1 MWVHR
6 SGELYREKPVVL
18 YEYQKT
24 RNSSHPKEFY
34 KDHQGILV
42 TDGLEQYHKIER
54 ELPGLRNANCWAH
67 ARRDHADAVKALGKS
82 SPEAVRQ
89 SVAYQ
94 ALARI
99 STIYKLE
106 GTLKELSG
114 EERLKERKSSIR
126 PLVEEY
132 FTWVKERLEDK
143 SCLPKGKTAQGLKYS
158 VNQEAYLKVFLEN
171 GDVPI
176 DNSASERSIRTFCV
190 GKKNWVLI
198 NSVKGAQASAIIYSI
213 TETAKLNELNP
224 HYYLKYLLERI
235 PELMNAE
242 GAIAA
247 KDLEPLL
254 PWSESLPAKCH
265 RIRR

>member
-1 MWVHR
+1 M
-6 SGELYREKPVVL
+6 
-18 YEYQKT
+18 
-24 RNSSHPKEFY
+24 
-34 KDHQGILV
+34 
-42 TDGLEQYHKIER
+42 
-54 ELPGLRNANCWAH
+54 
-67 ARRDHADAVKALGKS
+67 
-82 SPEAVRQ
+82 RQ
-89 SVAYQ
+89 SAAYQ

-114 EERLKERKSSIR
+114 EERLKERKTSIK
-126 PLVEEY
+126 PLVEEC
-132 FTWVKERLEDK
+132 FAWVKERLEEE

-158 VNQEAYLKVFLEN
+158 INQEAYLKVFLEN

-198 NSVKGAQASAIIYSI
+198 NSVKGAQASAVIYSI
-213 TETAKLNELNP
+213 TETVELNELNP
-224 HYYLKYLLERI
+224 YYYIKYLLERI
-235 PELMNAE
+235 PELMNAD
-242 GAIAA
+242 GGIAA

-265 RIRR
+265 KIRR

>member
-1 MWVHR
+1 M
-6 SGELYREKPVVL
+6 
-18 YEYQKT
+18 
-24 RNSSHPKEFY
+24 
-34 KDHQGILV
+34 
-42 TDGLEQYHKIER
+42 
-54 ELPGLRNANCWAH
+54 
-67 ARRDHADAVKALGKS
+67 
-82 SPEAVRQ
+82 RQ

-106 GTLKELSG
+106 GTLRELSG
-114 EERLKERKSSIR
+114 EERLNERKSSIR

-132 FTWVKERLEDK
+132 FVWVKERLKDK

-176 DNSASERSIRTFCV
+176 DNSAERSIRTFCV
-190 GKKNWVLI
+190 GKKNRVLI
-198 NSVKGAQASAIIYSI
+198 NFIKGAQASAVIYSI

-224 HYYLKYLLERI
+224 YYYIKYLLERI
-235 PELMNAE
+235 PELMNAD
-242 GAIAA
+242 GAIAT

-265 RIRR
+265 RIRRWKQRFLQWGRMVLRLRDNLFKCAIYRLSSTFFHSNRPRCST